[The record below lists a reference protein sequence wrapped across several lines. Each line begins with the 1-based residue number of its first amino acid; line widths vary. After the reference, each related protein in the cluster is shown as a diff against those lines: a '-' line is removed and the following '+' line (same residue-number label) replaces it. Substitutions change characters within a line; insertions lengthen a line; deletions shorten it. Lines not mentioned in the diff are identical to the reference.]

1 MKRLLVAIVAALA
14 ALAVAAPAM
23 AHNANAT
30 ITCEAGTLTVTFNYG
45 QFPSGS
51 STTSQET
58 VTVNGTQAYSQP
70 FSFTG
75 DNASHPITLSPFSGA
90 ASVTAA
96 WDFTSQPDGFHASG
110 STTEQVDCGTPQTT
124 GGDTGG
130 DTGGTTGD
138 TTTGG
143 TTTGGTTTGGGTTGS
158 GGVIGS
164 TTGGTTGGSPG
175 AETGG
180 ELPFTGLPV
189 WIPVLLA
196 FALLASGGF
205 LLRRKRDDVS

>member
-1 MKRLLVAIVAALA
+1 V
-14 ALAVAAPAM
+14 
-23 AHNANAT
+23 
-30 ITCEAGTLTVTFNYG
+30 GG
-45 QFPSGS
+45 PSTGS
-51 STTSQET
+51 KSKSEHVQ
-58 VTVNGTQAYSQP
+58 
-70 FSFTG
+70 
-75 DNASHPITLSPFSGA
+75 
-90 ASVTAA
+90 
-96 WDFTSQPDGFHASG
+96 
-110 STTEQVDCGTPQTT
+110 CGETT
-124 GGDTGG
+124 GGG
-130 DTGGTTGD
+130 

-143 TTTGGTTTGGGTTGS
+143 TTTGGTTGGGTSGGGTTGS

-164 TTGGTTGGSPG
+164 TTGGTTGGT

>member
-1 MKRLLVAIVAALA
+1 MKRLLVAVAA
-14 ALAVAAPAM
+14 ALAVLVVAPIASATGHVTAISINCDAA
-23 AHNANAT
+23 T
-30 ITCEAGTLTVTFNYG
+30 FTYSLFSDTRQTVA
-45 QFPSGS
+45 
-51 STTSQET
+51 EEK
-58 VTVNGTQAYSQP
+58 VVVNGATFATKT
-70 FSFTG
+70 FTFVESGTDVIPLSISG
-75 DNASHPITLSPFSGA
+75 DADVT
-90 ASVTAA
+90 ASVSWTVVGGPS
-96 WDFTSQPDGFHASG
+96 TG
-110 STTEQVDCGTPQTT
+110 SKSKSEHVQCGETT
-124 GGDTGG
+124 GGG
-130 DTGGTTGD
+130 

-143 TTTGGTTTGGGTTGS
+143 TTTGGTTTGGTTTGGTTTGGTTGGGTSGGGTTGS

-164 TTGGTTGGSPG
+164 TTGGTTGGT

>member
-1 MKRLLVAIVAALA
+1 MKRLVASVAALA
-14 ALAVAAPAM
+14 VLVVASIAS
-23 AHNANAT
+23 ANGHVTA
-30 ITCEAGTLTVTFNYG
+30 ISIDCDAVTFTYG
-45 QFPSGS
+45 QFSD
-51 STTSQET
+51 TRQTVAEET
-58 VTVNGTQAYSQP
+58 VVVNGATFATKT
-70 FSFTG
+70 FTFVESGTDVIPLSISG
-75 DNASHPITLSPFSGA
+75 DADVT
-90 ASVTAA
+90 ASVSWTVVGGPS
-96 WDFTSQPDGFHASG
+96 TG
-110 STTEQVDCGTPQTT
+110 SKSKSEHVQCGETT
-124 GGDTGG
+124 GGG
-130 DTGGTTGD
+130 

-143 TTTGGTTTGGGTTGS
+143 TTTGGTTGGGTSGGGTTGS

-164 TTGGTTGGSPG
+164 TTGGTTGGT